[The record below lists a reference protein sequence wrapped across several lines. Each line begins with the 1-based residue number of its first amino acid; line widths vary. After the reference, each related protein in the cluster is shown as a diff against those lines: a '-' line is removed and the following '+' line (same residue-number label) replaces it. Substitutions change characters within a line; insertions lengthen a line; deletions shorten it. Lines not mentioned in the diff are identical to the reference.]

1 MLHLCSR
8 PKNGGQLIILLTAFD
23 TFMTVSVCA
32 LYFLAEVR
40 PALPYPVRYR
50 FFAESAF
57 YYENGNSFSLCLA
70 TFYGHQVRAQLNEGF
85 FTRGSVC
92 VCVRVYVCV

>member
-40 PALPYPVRYR
+40 PALPCPTR
-50 FFAESAF
+50 F
-57 YYENGNSFSLCLA
+57 GIVFSLNLPFTTKMA
-70 TFYGHQVRAQLNEGF
+70 TLFRYA
-85 FTRGSVC
+85 
-92 VCVRVYVCV
+92 

>member
-8 PKNGGQLIILLTAFD
+8 PKNGGQLIILLTAFH
-23 TFMTVSVCA
+23 TFMAVSVCA

-40 PALPYPVRYR
+40 PALPSLPYPVRYR
-50 FFAESAF
+50 FFAESVF
-57 YYENGNSFSLCLA
+57 YYENGNSFSLRVA

-85 FTRGSVC
+85 FTRASVC
-92 VCVRVYVCV
+92 VCVCE